1 VAPDAISQWAKKRNT
16 PGKCRGCFVQGV
28 LVSVAVVVTGV
39 LVRVGG
45 LIDNLVLGDV

>member
-1 VAPDAISQWAKKRNT
+1 MGQEAK
-16 PGKCRGCFVQGV
+16 QGV
-28 LVSVAVVVTGV
+28 LVSVAVVVTGM